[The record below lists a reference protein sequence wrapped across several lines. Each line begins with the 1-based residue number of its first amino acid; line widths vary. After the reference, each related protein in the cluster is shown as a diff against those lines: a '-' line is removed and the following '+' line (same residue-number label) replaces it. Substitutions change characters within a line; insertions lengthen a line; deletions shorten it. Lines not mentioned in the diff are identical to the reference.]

1 MVTQRT
7 PGGHAA
13 GAFGVG
19 ASSVGR
25 PAALAGA
32 EPLASSR
39 RRLARLS
46 LVALGVVY
54 GDIGTS
60 PLYAF
65 RECFHPSHG
74 LAPTAAA
81 VYGVLSLIVWAL
93 ILVVSVKYLA
103 LILRLDNRGEGGIM
117 ALLAMILSIRRR
129 PAFLAIGLF
138 GSALLYGDGI
148 VTPAISVLS
157 ATEGLKVAAP
167 AFGPWVMPTALLI
180 LFLLFHFQRYGTS
193 GVGRVFGPIMLT
205 WFASIALLGAAQVV
219 REPAIL
225 GALNPWYGA
234 QLFLEYPTAA
244 FLALGGVVLAVTGAE
259 ALYADLGHFGRRPI
273 RAAWFAVVFPAL
285 LLNYFGQGALVLG
298 EPAAIANPFYLLAP
312 RALLY
317 PLVGLA
323 TAATIVA
330 SQALISGAFS
340 LTQQA
345 IYLRYAPRLTIV
357 HTSRSEFGQ
366 VYVPAVNTVLMLSCL
381 LLVVGFRSSDALA
394 AAYGVAVT
402 GTMAV
407 TTVLFY
413 VIARHRWRWSPWR
426 AGALAGGFL
435 VIDLAFLGANV
446 IKIQRG
452 GWVPLVVAG
461 AVLLIMTTW
470 SRGGQLV
477 MQALARLSVPL
488 DRFLEDVEVRK
499 PPRVPGT
506 AVFLTPDIEGT
517 PPSLVLHFRH
527 NKVLHEEVI
536 LVSIVTEEVPEV
548 EEDRRVASERLGD
561 GFYRVR
567 AYYGFMERADVQHVV
582 AVCCDHGM
590 MADPEQTTYY
600 LGRAH
605 LLPVGPARMM
615 RWRKRL
621 YAFMA
626 WNASSATDF
635 FRIPP
640 DRVVELGGR
649 VEF

>member
-1 MVTQRT
+1 
-7 PGGHAA
+7 
-13 GAFGVG
+13 
-19 ASSVGR
+19 
-25 PAALAGA
+25 
-32 EPLASSR
+32 
-39 RRLARLS
+39 
-46 LVALGVVY
+46 VALGVVY

-65 RECFHPSHG
+65 RECFNPEYG
-74 LAPTAAA
+74 LAPTVAG
-81 VYGVLSLIVWAL
+81 VYGILSLIVWSL
-93 ILVVSVKYLA
+93 ILIVSVKYLV

-129 PAFLAIGLF
+129 PIFLAIGLF

-157 ATEGLKVAAP
+157 ATEGLEVAAP
-167 AFGPWVMPTALLI
+167 AFGPWVMPAALAI
-180 LFLLFHFQRYGTS
+180 LFLLFYFQKYGTM
-193 GVGRVFGPIMLT
+193 GVGSVFGPIMLI
-205 WFASIALLGAAQVV
+205 WFTTIGLLGAVEVV

-225 GALNPWYGA
+225 TALNPWYGA
-234 QLFLEYPTAA
+234 RLFWEQPKAA

-259 ALYADLGHFGRRPI
+259 ALYADLGHFGRQPI
-273 RAAWFAVVFPAL
+273 RLAWFTVVLPAL

-298 EPAAIANPFYLLAP
+298 APEAITNPFYLLAP
-312 RALLY
+312 GVLLY

-323 TAATIVA
+323 TAATVVA

-345 IYLRYAPRLTIV
+345 IYLRYVPRMTII

-366 VYVPAVNTVLMLSCL
+366 VYLPAVNAMLMLGCL
-381 LLVVGFRSSDALA
+381 LLVVGFRSSSALA

-407 TTVLFY
+407 TTMLFY
-413 VIARHRWRWSPWR
+413 VIARRRWRWSAWR
-426 AGALAGGFL
+426 AGALAGGF
-435 VIDLAFLGANV
+435 VAVDLAFLGANIV
-446 IKIQRG
+446 KIQRG

-461 AVLLIMTTW
+461 AVFLVMTTW
-470 SRGGQLV
+470 YRGSRLV
-477 MQALARLSVPL
+477 MQALTRLSVPL
-488 DRFLEDVEVRK
+488 DRFVEDVELTK
-499 PPRVPGT
+499 PPRVRGT
-506 AVFLTPDIEGT
+506 AVFLTPKIEGA

-527 NKVLHEEVI
+527 NKALHDEVI

-548 EEDRRVASERLGD
+548 EEERRVVSQRVGE

-567 AYYGFMERADVQHVV
+567 AHYGFMERPDVQHVV

-590 MADPEQTTYY
+590 SADPEQTTYY
-600 LGRAH
+600 VGRAH
-605 LLPVGPARMM
+605 LLPVGPARMV

-621 YAFMA
+621 FAFMA

-649 VEF
+649 IEL